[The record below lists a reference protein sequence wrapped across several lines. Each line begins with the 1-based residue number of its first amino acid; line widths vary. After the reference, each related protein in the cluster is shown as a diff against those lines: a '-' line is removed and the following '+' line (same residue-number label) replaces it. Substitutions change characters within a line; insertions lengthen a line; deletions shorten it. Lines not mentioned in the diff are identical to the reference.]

1 MVVLSS
7 SGVLPF
13 CPTSL
18 HEHRQDIAYPTGCHL
33 SSFQLVSGFY
43 PCADRRVPS
52 TRTTGAVTDA
62 SGHSVIRSNSQ
73 AKEGR
78 RHHPDVSCPLCLC
91 RTASPTA
98 SARHTDIS
106 FSFEAASARHM
117 RLYRSNSFYRIHAHR
132 KLKILLLLLSSLLSS
147 ACAVCCI
154 LPCDFIVRIR
164 AVMLDAGSLL
174 LSPQS
179 PAPFVL
185 PGVLSL
191 PHRNVPVYSFNNSAM
206 CLLVMAARRCR
217 PVSSHT
223 ARHRPERPAD
233 TFLPPSRPQS
243 PRYLVCHL
251 HRDTRSLPPGSPET
265 LPSPPR

>member
-13 CPTSL
+13 CPTYL

-33 SSFQLVSGFY
+33 SSFQLVSGYY

-98 SARHTDIS
+98 SARHTNIS

-147 ACAVCCI
+147 AWCRLLHFALRFHCPDPGCHAGRRIALAVTTE
-154 LPCDFIVRIR
+154 PCTVR
-164 AVMLDAGSLL
+164 
-174 LSPQS
+174 
-179 PAPFVL
+179 
-185 PGVLSL
+185 
-191 PHRNVPVYSFNNSAM
+191 
-206 CLLVMAARRCR
+206 AARC
-217 PVSSHT
+217 PLITSSEC
-223 ARHRPERPAD
+223 ACV
-233 TFLPPSRPQS
+233 FLQQFCLVFLVHFRS
-243 PRYLVCHL
+243 PIE
-251 HRDTRSLPPGSPET
+251 S
-265 LPSPPR
+265 